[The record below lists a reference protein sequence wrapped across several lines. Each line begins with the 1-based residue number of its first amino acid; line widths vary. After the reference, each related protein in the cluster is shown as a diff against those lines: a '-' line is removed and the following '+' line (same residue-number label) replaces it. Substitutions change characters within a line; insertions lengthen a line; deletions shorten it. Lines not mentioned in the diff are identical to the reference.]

1 MRVYWLFLIISIKT
15 CFGERN
21 LDFTYETAK
30 DLAGLPL
37 ECYDKYYPF
46 KFSQVWNNASDVSEH
61 TNYIPIFAGCFD
73 WHSSVHGHWLL
84 ATLLNRYPQ
93 TELAEQ
99 IISVFDEQFQ
109 VG

>member
-30 DLAGLPL
+30 DLSGLPL

-73 WHSSVHGHWLL
+73 WHSRDYSKFAFGNLL
-84 ATLLNRYPQ
+84 KIMYILQLSLMEHDRLAKKARY
-93 TELAEQ
+93 
-99 IISVFDEQFQ
+99 
-109 VG
+109 

>member
-73 WHSSVHGHWLL
+73 WHSRDYSKFAFGNLL
-84 ATLLNRYPQ
+84 KILYILQLSLMEHDRLAKKARY
-93 TELAEQ
+93 
-99 IISVFDEQFQ
+99 
-109 VG
+109 

>member
-1 MRVYWLFLIISIKT
+1 MRVFWLLLIIIVEA
-15 CFGERN
+15 CLGERN

-73 WHSSVHGHWLL
+73 WHSRDYSKFAFGNLL
-84 ATLLNRYPQ
+84 KDMHILQLSPTYGLY
-93 TELAEQ
+93 
-99 IISVFDEQFQ
+99 SK
-109 VG
+109 